1 MYMDIEK
8 VLSEEGMYVSC
19 VVGHSMEPMLH
30 ERRDTVAVVP
40 VTERLKKYD
49 VALYRVGEKYVL
61 HRVVKVLPDSYVFC
75 GDNCVELE
83 HGITDKDI
91 LGKLAEVYRGEEKMN
106 LDGFGYRFYCRAR
119 VMGFLPRKI
128 MRRLRGAVLRRLK
141 KTSRNKN
148 STEA

>member
-1 MYMDIEK
+1 MYKDIEK
-8 VLSEEGMYVSC
+8 VLSEEGVYVSC

-75 GDNCVELE
+75 GDNCIELE
-83 HGITDKDI
+83 KGIADNDI
-91 LGKLAEVYRGEEKMN
+91 LGKLTKVWRGEKEMK
-106 LDGFGYRFYCRAR
+106 LSGFGYGFYCRSR
-119 VMGFLPRKI
+119 VLGFLPRKI
-128 MRRLRGAVLRRLK
+128 IRRCRGAISRRIK
-141 KTSRNKN
+141 KFFGK
-148 STEA
+148 

>member
-1 MYMDIEK
+1 MYKDIEK

-83 HGITDKDI
+83 RGITDKDI
-91 LGKLAEVYRGEEKMN
+91 LGKLAEVYRGEEKME
-106 LDGFGYRFYCRAR
+106 LDSFSYKFYCRTR
-119 VMGFLPRKI
+119 VMGFWPRKI
-128 MRRLRGAVLRRLK
+128 WRRVRGAVLRRLK

>member
-1 MYMDIEK
+1 MYKDIEK

-19 VVGHSMEPMLH
+19 VVGRSMEPMLH

-49 VALYRVGEKYVL
+49 IALYRVGEKYVL
-61 HRVVKVLPDSYVFC
+61 HRVVKVLPDSYIFC

-83 HGITDKDI
+83 RGITDKDI
-91 LGKLAEVYRGEEKMN
+91 LGKLVEVYRGEEKMK
-106 LDGFGYRFYCRAR
+106 LEGFGYKFYCRRR

-128 MRRLRGAVLRRLK
+128 IRRLRGALSWRIK
-141 KTSRNKN
+141 KIFGK
-148 STEA
+148 

>member
-1 MYMDIEK
+1 MYKDIEK

-30 ERRDTVAVVP
+30 ERRDTVAIVP

-49 VALYRVGEKYVL
+49 IALYRAGEKYVL

-83 HGITDKDI
+83 NGITDKDI
-91 LGKLAEVYRGEEKMN
+91 LGKLTEVWRGEDEMK
-106 LDGFGYRFYCRAR
+106 LGGFKYGFYCRTR
-119 VMGFLPRKI
+119 VLGFFPRKI
-128 MRRLRGAVLRRLK
+128 IRRLRGAISRRVKRLSRK
-141 KTSRNKN
+141 KK
-148 STEA
+148 

>member
-1 MYMDIEK
+1 MYKNIEK
-8 VLSEEGMYVSC
+8 VLSEEGVYVSC

-40 VTERLKKYD
+40 VKERLKKYD

-61 HRVVKVLPDSYVFC
+61 HRVVKVLPDSYIFC

-83 HGITDKDI
+83 RGITDKDI
-91 LGKLAEVYRGEEKMN
+91 LGKLSEVWRGEEKME
-106 LDGFGYRFYCRAR
+106 LDSFSYKFYCRRR

-128 MRRLRGAVLRRLK
+128 VRRLRGAILRRLK
-141 KTSRNKN
+141 KLSRQNKHL
-148 STEA
+148 

>member
-1 MYMDIEK
+1 MYKDIEK

-19 VVGHSMEPMLH
+19 VVGRSMEPMLH

-49 VALYRVGEKYVL
+49 IALYRVGEKYVL
-61 HRVVKVLPDSYVFC
+61 HRVVKVLPDSYIFC

-83 HGITDKDI
+83 KGITDKDI
-91 LGKLAEVYRGEEKMN
+91 LGKLVEVYRGEEKMK
-106 LDGFGYRFYCRAR
+106 LEGFGYKFYCRRR

-128 MRRLRGAVLRRLK
+128 IRRLRGALSWRIK
-141 KTSRNKN
+141 KIFGK
-148 STEA
+148 

>member
-1 MYMDIEK
+1 MYKDIEK

-19 VVGHSMEPMLH
+19 VVGRSMEPMLH

-49 VALYRVGEKYVL
+49 IALYRVGEKYVL
-61 HRVVKVLPDSYVFC
+61 HRVVKVLPDSYIFC

-83 HGITDKDI
+83 KGITDKDI
-91 LGKLAEVYRGEEKMN
+91 LGKLVEVYRGEEKMK
-106 LDGFGYRFYCRAR
+106 LEGFSYKFYCRRR

-128 MRRLRGAVLRRLK
+128 IRRLRGALSWRIK
-141 KTSRNKN
+141 KIFGK
-148 STEA
+148 